1 MVTEKCNIKT
11 EILLELVFSI
21 KTNAS
26 EKDILRECLP
36 VFLRKLNCFMVG
48 VMKNSDHELQEQ
60 LILPFAFK
68 RNKYWKSLKNDI
80 SAAAKKDDFGLYE
93 KQEKG
98 NFMYAYKIAHYG
110 FLILGKTNP
119 LDILLKNE
127 LKAIGSHM
135 GRILLQAV
143 ENQKRKEIENRLLN
157 ERKLLRTIIDNLPVN
172 IYSKDKKL
180 RKTLANKQEL
190 KHLGAK
196 SETEIIGKTD
206 HQLLPPE
213 YAESAEKEDMQV
225 VKEKKS
231 IINKITSIGENQW
244 ALISKI
250 PLLNHKG
257 EIEGLV
263 GISLDITGQKAME
276 EQLSIFKTLIDH
288 TSDAVQILTEKGKLI
303 YCNQKAT
310 LLLGVE
316 VKPGKDVFLWDYDEA
331 YPNEKKWKKR
341 ITELK
346 KADFISFER
355 DKINRE
361 TGEIIPLETTAK
373 YIKIKGEGFV
383 IGQSRD
389 ISDRIKAKQ
398 DLEDSENKLRQI
410 TENMNEVVWL
420 RNKENN
426 QILYVNP
433 AYEKVWEQKTESLYK
448 NPQAFLDNIYEPDKK
463 KVLETFR
470 NYKSTKDFAIEY
482 RIQTPGNKIKWVQAS
497 HFPIKDNKGKIIRH
511 TGVASDIT
519 EKKKFEA
526 EIIGKEKQLTSILN
540 NMKDVVWSASW
551 PKMEMLF
558 ISPSV
563 FEVTGYKPEKFVTQ
577 KNLLFDL
584 LHPNHERYFKQA
596 IDMLPHNERSKLEY
610 KIITAEGKTKWV
622 SNDLHLIKNEK
633 GIPVRIDGVIN
644 DISEKKKQE
653 ETIRQHINMQ
663 DIIISISSTYI
674 NIELE
679 KVHDAINYSLRDLAQ
694 FVGADRAYIFD
705 YDFDKNTTSNT
716 YEWCEKD
723 IKPEI
728 ENLQNVPLEN
738 IPEWV
743 NKHKKGE
750 SLYIQD
756 VSSLPDDGP
765 YGIKSILEPQG
776 IKSIITLPMISK
788 GVLVGF
794 VGFDS
799 VKKHHQYTLKEIT
812 MLLIFA
818 QMLVNV
824 RERIASDRKLR
835 EAKEQAEAANKAKS
849 EFLANMS
856 HEIRTPMNAILG
868 FSEALYHK
876 LEADNLKKMVKS
888 VLSSGNL
895 LLSLINDIL
904 DLSKIEAGKLELSPS
919 PVDFPNILQ
928 EIKMLFQNKADSK
941 GLEINIIIDKNFP
954 PAIKID
960 EIRIKQIL
968 FNMVGNAIKFTHKGH
983 ITIKTEYIANKEIR
997 GDLKIMI
1004 TDTGIGIPNDDQEK
1018 IFEVFRQQSGKTNRQ
1033 FGGTGLGLTITK
1045 RLVEKMNGSISVEST
1060 VGQGSTFII
1069 SIADV
1074 EKNLKLI
1081 RQRNDQVS
1089 EIKNIVFDP
1098 ATILIV
1104 DDVRT
1109 NIESVE
1115 NLLSG
1120 SNLLISTA
1128 DNGEMGL
1135 QVINQSSPDLI
1146 LLDMRMPGID
1156 GYELAKMIKNK
1167 PDKKHIPI
1175 VAFTASVFSSDKID
1189 NSGLFAGVLFKP
1201 VRRNDLYAEISKH
1214 LKHQIADEQT
1224 KKTEKPEEFDPHSI
1238 QIKPGDLEKAIQEV
1252 NASLLPKWEEINDT
1266 LILFS
1271 IEEFAGDIKTFAQ
1284 RYQLNFFEKYAQ
1296 KLIEEVELLDLD
1308 KIKATLEEFPSFVN
1322 ILTNLKK

>member
-21 KTNAS
+21 KTNAP
-26 EKDILRECLP
+26 EEEILRECLP
-36 VFLRKLNCFMVG
+36 VFLRKLNCFMIG
-48 VMKNSDHELQEQ
+48 VLQNSHLELQEK
-60 LILPFAFK
+60 LILPFAFQ
-68 RNKYWKSLKNDI
+68 RNENWKSFKNEI
-80 SAAAKKDDFGLYE
+80 SNASGKNDFGLYE
-93 KQEKG
+93 KQEKE
-98 NFMYAYKIAHYG
+98 NYMYAYKIAHYG
-110 FLILGKTNP
+110 FLIMGKNKP
-119 LDILLKNE
+119 LDLLLKNE
-127 LKAIGSHM
+127 LKAIASHL
-135 GRILLQAV
+135 GRILIQAV

-180 RKTLANKQEL
+180 RKTLANKQEV

-196 SETEIIGKTD
+196 NEAEIIGRSD
-206 HQLLPPE
+206 DELLMPA
-213 YAESAEKEDMQV
+213 YAKNAEKEDNLV
-225 VKEKKS
+225 IKKKKS
-231 IINKITSIGENQW
+231 IINKITSIGHHQW

-250 PLLNHKG
+250 PLFNHKG
-257 EIEGLV
+257 DIEGLV
-263 GISLDITGQKAME
+263 GISLDITEQKAME

-288 TSDAVQILTEKGKLI
+288 TSDAVQILTENGKLI
-303 YCNQKAT
+303 YCNKKAS

-316 VKPGKDVFLWDYDEA
+316 VKPGDEIFLWDYDEA
-331 YPNEKKWKKR
+331 YPDAKKWKKR
-341 ITELK
+341 INELK
-346 KADFISFER
+346 KVDFISFER
-355 DKINRE
+355 DKVNAL
-361 TGEIIPLETTAK
+361 TGETIPLETTAK
-373 YIKIKGEGFV
+373 YVRIKDEGFV

-389 ISDRIKAKQ
+389 ISERKKAKS
-398 DLEDSENKLRQI
+398 DLEESENKLRQI

-420 RNKENN
+420 RNKENDK
-426 QILYVNP
+426 ILYINP
-433 AYEKVWEQKTESLYK
+433 AYEKVWERSCDSLYH
-448 NPQAFLDNIYEPDKK
+448 NSHAFLESIYQPDKEMVLKGFRKYQSK
-463 KVLETFR
+463 KEFEL
-470 NYKSTKDFAIEY
+470 EY
-482 RIQTPGNKIKWVQAS
+482 RIVTPDNKIKWVFAR
-497 HFPIKDNKGKIIRH
+497 HFPIKDKKGKIIRH
-511 TGVASDIT
+511 TGVATDIT
-519 EKKKFEA
+519 EKKRYES

-551 PKMEMLF
+551 PDMKTLF

-563 FEVTGYKPEKFVTQ
+563 YNLTGYTPEEFINKED
-577 KNLLFDL
+577 LLFDL
-584 LHPNHERYFKQA
+584 VHPHYERYYKQA
-596 IDMLPHNERSKLEY
+596 IEMLPHNEENKLEY
-610 KIITAEGKTKWV
+610 KIITAQGKTKWI
-622 SNDLHLIKNEK
+622 SNDHHLIIDDK
-633 GIPVRIDGVIN
+633 GLPVRIDGVIN
-644 DISEKKKQE
+644 DITDKKNQE
-653 ETIRQHINMQ
+653 ETIRQQINMQ

-674 NIELE
+674 NIELD
-679 KVHDAINYSLRDLAQ
+679 KVKDAINYSLRDLGQ

-716 YEWCEKD
+716 YEWCEEG
-723 IKPEI
+723 ITPEI
-728 ENLQNVPLEN
+728 QNLQDVPLEY
-738 IPEWV
+738 IPQWV

-765 YGIKSILEPQG
+765 YGVKSILEPQG
-776 IKSIITLPMISK
+776 VKSIITLPMISK
-788 GVLVGF
+788 GILVGF

-799 VKKHHQYTLKEIT
+799 VKKHHQYSLKEIT

-824 RERIASDRKLR
+824 RERIASDKKLR
-835 EAKEQAEAANKAKS
+835 EAKEQAEAANQAKS

-876 LEADNLKKMVKS
+876 LEQENLKKMVKS

-928 EIKMLFQNKADSK
+928 EIKMLFQNKADGK

-983 ITIKTEYIANKEIR
+983 ITIKTQYVDTNDSL
-997 GDLKIMI
+997 GNLKIDIM
-1004 TDTGIGIPNDDQEK
+1004 DTGIGIPEEDQEK
-1018 IFEVFRQQSGKTNRQ
+1018 IFEVFKQQSGKTNRQ

-1045 RLVEKMNGSISVEST
+1045 RLVEKMKGQIKVEST
-1060 VGQGSTFII
+1060 FGQGSNFTII
-1069 SIADV
+1069 IPEV
-1074 EKNLKLI
+1074 ERNMALF
-1081 RQRNDQVS
+1081 RQKNDQIP
-1089 EIKNIVFDP
+1089 EIKNIVFEP
-1098 ATILIV
+1098 ATLLIV

-1120 SNLLISTA
+1120 SNLDISTA

-1135 QVINQSSPDLI
+1135 EVINHSSPDLI
-1146 LLDMRMPGID
+1146 LMDMRMPGID
-1156 GYELAKMIKNK
+1156 GYELAQMIKNK

-1175 VAFTASVFSSDKID
+1175 IAYTASVFSSDKID

-1201 VRRNDLYAEISKH
+1201 VKRNDLYFEISKH
-1214 LKHQIADEQT
+1214 LKHKISDKT
-1224 KKTEKPEEFDPHSI
+1224 PNKTEKSNGFDPGNIHI
-1238 QIKPGDLEKAIQEV
+1238 EPEMLAKAIEES
-1252 NASLLPKWEEINDT
+1252 NEILMPKWEQINDT

-1271 IEEFAGDIKTFAQ
+1271 IEEFAGEVKDFAQ
-1284 RYQLNFFEKYAQ
+1284 KYQLTFWEDYAQ
-1296 KLIEEVELLDLD
+1296 KLINEVELIDLD
-1308 KIKATLEEFPSFVN
+1308 KIKSTLEEFPSLVK
-1322 ILTNLKK
+1322 ILINLKN